1 MGPTLFFG
9 LLSSSPEG
17 SPYSVSRKLTSR
29 FFANDDACPRSFDS
43 YSAPL
48 YVDMKKSVYRA
59 PSDEDPV
66 EVEWEHQEDED
77 EEQKIFIGKASR
89 SSMLK

>member
-1 MGPTLFFG
+1 
-9 LLSSSPEG
+9 
-17 SPYSVSRKLTSR
+17 
-29 FFANDDACPRSFDS
+29 
-43 YSAPL
+43 
-48 YVDMKKSVYRA
+48 MKKSVYRA